1 MKTIE
6 ELRSS
11 IVDMN
16 YIIENMICENGLYC
30 LLGEAKVGKSA
41 MALQIANSVCNGI
54 PFLDLKTNKTP
65 VLYLSTEMNPTETIS
80 RTELMNCKLN
90 SDDFFYTYPEEN
102 STQLSVIKVEKEIIN
117 FSEKH
122 NGKLVFIDMFNGIN
136 FGYNYD
142 LNNYQDMS
150 QNIFPQIRNLCNKY
164 NVSIILV
171 HHLNRKGKS
180 LGSTAIDTCVD
191 GKIALKQDENIKS
204 TFYLKYESRDYP
216 SKDYILVH
224 HYL

>member
-16 YIIENMICENGLYC
+16 YIIEDMIRENGLYC

-54 PFLDLKTNKTP
+54 LFLDLKTNKTP

-90 SDDFFYTYPEEN
+90 SDDFRISF
-102 STQLSVIKVEKEIIN
+102 IK
-117 FSEKH
+117 
-122 NGKLVFIDMFNGIN
+122 
-136 FGYNYD
+136 
-142 LNNYQDMS
+142 
-150 QNIFPQIRNLCNKY
+150 
-164 NVSIILV
+164 
-171 HHLNRKGKS
+171 
-180 LGSTAIDTCVD
+180 
-191 GKIALKQDENIKS
+191 
-204 TFYLKYESRDYP
+204 
-216 SKDYILVH
+216 
-224 HYL
+224 